1 MFDVFEGVK
10 GNEESNIR
18 GGGRRVRG
26 NAEGVR
32 AEEGRGE
39 LENGRPAKRPAC
51 LPACLLAGER
61 MHYLSPGFSFP
72 PSKFMAF
79 VWA

>member
-26 NAEGVR
+26 NRRRGWV
-32 AEEGRGE
+32 EERRGE
-39 LENGRPAKRPAC
+39 LENGRSAERTAC
-51 LPACLLAGER
+51 LPAFLLAGER
-61 MHYLSPGFSFP
+61 MHYLSARFSFP
-72 PSKFMAF
+72 PSKFTAF